1 MIEII
6 NRLNK
11 VIQAEFCKN
20 INLNPKDS
28 FMIIIK
34 ILKRKLYYL
43 LQYDYILCNFKINF
57 KIKGT
62 YFFEKQYLYKI
73 TV

>member
-34 ILKRKLYYL
+34 ILKRKLFYYIIC
-43 LQYDYILCNFKINF
+43 YNMIIYCVILKLIL
-57 KIKGT
+57 K
-62 YFFEKQYLYKI
+62 
-73 TV
+73 

>member
-34 ILKRKLYYL
+34 ILKRKLFYYIIC
-43 LQYDYILCNFKINF
+43 YNMIIYCVILK
-57 KIKGT
+57 
-62 YFFEKQYLYKI
+62 
-73 TV
+73 

>member
-11 VIQAEFCKN
+11 MIQAEFCKN

-43 LQYDYILCNFKINF
+43 LQYDYILCNFKI
-57 KIKGT
+57 KGT